1 MFMLYLVTAVVR
13 GVVGI
18 RICGVRAPVTAEAS
32 IHSTMMRMNYG
43 RVSHT
48 APGVPVVD
56 TSVPIIAIMQ
66 VVMVAPTAEVA
77 EVLLN
82 IMM

>member
-1 MFMLYLVTAVVR
+1 
-13 GVVGI
+13 
-18 RICGVRAPVTAEAS
+18 
-32 IHSTMMRMNYG
+32 MMRMNYG